1 VKKILRNEKLAV
13 RQIGSPPRAA
23 NESINQKNETRED
36 SFSCFMSMGYKKDI
50 FAIFAYEFNLSQK

>member
-1 VKKILRNEKLAV
+1 M
-13 RQIGSPPRAA
+13 GSPPRAA